1 MTREEA
7 IDILSDNHT
16 VLYSHGDYTEQE
28 ENEALSM
35 AIKSL
40 EKQEDFIKIL
50 FEIQEAVWG
59 IDIPSPTVPEYRE
72 HHEQCQEL
80 LALLDKKI
88 KEVEEG

>member
-7 IDILSDNHT
+7 KDILSDNYT
-16 VLYSHGDYTEQE
+16 VLNSHGNYTEKE
-28 ENEALSM
+28 ENEALFM

-40 EKQEDFIKIL
+40 EKQEAFIKIL
-50 FEIQEAVWG
+50 FDIQEAIWG

-80 LALLDKKI
+80 LALIDKKI

>member
-80 LALLDKKI
+80 LALIDKKI

>member
-7 IDILSDNHT
+7 KDILSDNYT
-16 VLYSHGDYTEQE
+16 VLNSHGNYTEKE
-28 ENEALSM
+28 ENEALFM

-50 FEIQEAVWG
+50 FDIQEAIWG

-80 LALLDKKI
+80 LALIDKKI

>member
-7 IDILSDNHT
+7 KDILSDNYT
-16 VLYSHGDYTEQE
+16 VLNSHGNYTEKE
-28 ENEALSM
+28 ENEALFM

-50 FEIQEAVWG
+50 FDIQEAVWG

-80 LALLDKKI
+80 LALIDKKI